1 MRVWGGQA
9 ALVGETAEAG
19 RQRFGQW
26 FAGYVTRPTRHPP
39 AKVPTSPSRPGR
51 VPLPGP
57 RRRSRG
63 LMSPDWADVTD
74 SE

>member
-39 AKVPTSPSRPGR
+39 AKVPTSPPGR
-51 VPLPGP
+51 VASPSRAPVAGSGP
-57 RRRSRG
+57 SCHRIG
-63 LMSPDWADVTD
+63 PT
-74 SE
+74 